1 MSVSPYSLYVGKWC
15 PSPWQ
20 PPGSTLALVE
30 RKSQWSQVGSEVS
43 AYPTLAESDVP
54 PSLPHRAETAAT
66 HAAQN
71 FLVPI
76 SLHLRE
82 IEETQG
88 VREGGNVQ
96 ERMLMPKKGSAFYL
110 RDTLNYHRRVGA

>member
-1 MSVSPYSLYVGKWC
+1 MWSG
-15 PSPWQ
+15 
-20 PPGSTLALVE
+20 GS
-30 RKSQWSQVGSEVS
+30 KVS

-54 PSLPHRAETAAT
+54 PSLPHRAETTAA

-82 IEETQG
+82 IEEMQG
-88 VREGGNVQ
+88 GRGHVKQDAVIQ
-96 ERMLMPKKGSAFYL
+96 KGSTFYL
-110 RDTLNYHRRVGA
+110 RDTLNYHRGE